1 MKNKLYRKLFLYC
14 VSIIA
19 LSSLL
24 IGIVTY
30 ARSSAELDRQLDRH
44 LSQIVQNALNHTDL
58 YIKSYDRT
66 MISLLTNRE
75 LKKFV
80 DLPNP
85 ADHYEYYH
93 ISSTIKD
100 TVFRPL
106 MDRGPELL
114 TMYLL
119 SYNGNATY
127 SFGSDF
133 TAPVFS
139 EEDKSKQLT
148 ELRHATKDES
158 GLMIHTESIIPGRS
172 GSVIRMTR
180 QMKGLS
186 STAEKGVLAMEVR
199 SQELSSLWKGI
210 DLGERGY
217 FYIADAS
224 GHVVYQPEGL
234 EDNASSPARDSKLTA
249 AIMEAD
255 EESFKYTTVDGEQR
269 VFMTR
274 MSPYSGWR
282 LVASI
287 PLEEWRQP
295 IANIRTTAWTIG
307 LISLVAAC
315 LLAYRF
321 TRSITQPIQTIIRGM
336 RQTEQG
342 RWIPLDLP
350 ERRQDEL
357 TEMMQRYNLM
367 VSRLSE
373 LIERVYET
381 ELQQQKTIIERQKA
395 EFQALQLQ
403 INPHFMYNTLETIVC
418 YAEVEGSSEITE
430 MVSSL
435 GFMMR
440 YSLLTSLEEITV
452 ANELN
457 HVLNYM
463 TIMKHRHDME
473 FDLRVEVP
481 HELLLYKMVRLTLQ
495 PLIENAFQ
503 HAFPDGIE
511 ASQHI
516 IISAGCS
523 DDAFWVSV
531 TDNGIG
537 MTDEQLR
544 EVAARL
550 SYEHDHTNHS
560 PESSLNLNGTG
571 GIGLLNVHR
580 RIQLVFGESYGLRV
594 TSAGEGT
601 GTTIRMVM
609 PSPPRV

>member
-1 MKNKLYRKLFLYC
+1 MKNKLYRKLFLYF
-14 VSIIA
+14 VSIIV
-19 LSSLL
+19 LTTLL

-44 LSQIVQNALNHTDL
+44 MSQIVQNALNHTDL

-85 ADHYEYYH
+85 ADHYDYYH

-106 MDRGPELL
+106 MERGPELL

-119 SYNGNATY
+119 SYNGHATY

-139 EEDKSKQLT
+139 AEEKAKQLT
-148 ELRHATKDES
+148 DLRNTTKDES

-172 GSVIRMTR
+172 GSVVRMTR
-180 QMKGLS
+180 LIKGLS

-234 EDNASSPARDSKLTA
+234 EHDASSPAEDPKLTA
-249 AIMEAD
+249 AIMGAD
-255 EESFKYTTVDGEQR
+255 EESFKYTTADGEQR

-282 LVASI
+282 LVASM
-287 PLEEWRQP
+287 PLEEWRKP
-295 IANIRTTAWTIG
+295 VASIRSTVWTIG
-307 LISLVAAC
+307 LISLIAAC

-342 RWIPLDLP
+342 RWIPLELP
-350 ERRQDEL
+350 KREDEL

-367 VSRLSE
+367 VTRLSE

-381 ELQQQKTIIERQKA
+381 ELQQQKTIIERQNA

-452 ANELN
+452 ANELK

-463 TIMKHRHDME
+463 TIMKHRHDLE

-511 ASQHI
+511 ASQYI
-516 IISAGCS
+516 MITAGC
-523 DDAFWVSV
+523 DADSFWVSV

-537 MTDEQLR
+537 MTDEQLC
-544 EVAARL
+544 EVSARL
-550 SYEHDHTNHS
+550 SYEYDHVNHV
-560 PESSLNLNGTG
+560 PESSLNLSGTG

-580 RIQLVFGESYGLRV
+580 RIQLVFGENYGLRV
-594 TSAGEGT
+594 ISAGEGQ
-601 GTTIRMVM
+601 GTMIRMVM
-609 PSPPRV
+609 PCPPRV